1 MIPLLYHTSE
11 EQMQVI
17 LPDEEVQK
25 IQHLL
30 AELIQ
35 KEIEKKLL
43 NSNLGSPF
51 LNKQQACHY
60 LGISNNTLDS
70 WIKRGLP
77 TIKIGKTIR
86 FNKEAINS
94 WLYSQN

>member
-1 MIPLLYHTSE
+1 
-11 EQMQVI
+11 MQVI

-25 IQHLL
+25 IQQLL
-30 AELIQ
+30 SKLIK
-35 KEIEKKLL
+35 KEIEKKL
-43 NSNLGSPF
+43 NHSNLESPF

>member
-1 MIPLLYHTSE
+1 
-11 EQMQVI
+11 MQVI
-17 LPDEEVQK
+17 LPDEQVKQ
-25 IQHLL
+25 IQLLL
-30 AELIQ
+30 AELIT
-35 KEIEKKLL
+35 KEIEKKLHHC
-43 NSNLGSPF
+43 NLESPF

-70 WIKRGLP
+70 WIKKGLP

>member
-1 MIPLLYHTSE
+1 
-11 EQMQVI
+11 MQVI
-17 LPDEEVQK
+17 LPDEQVKQ
-25 IQHLL
+25 IQLLL
-30 AELIQ
+30 AELIT
-35 KEIEKKLL
+35 KEIEKKLHH
-43 NSNLGSPF
+43 SNLESPF

-70 WIKRGLP
+70 WVKKGLP